1 MEIIRIPKAK
11 GANNVASLVIT
22 SGFGGRV
29 HAALTIGNPMSSSS
43 ENQDFETVE
52 QAEAFAVS
60 AAQQRRAAVLVIE
73 DRT

>member
-1 MEIIRIPKAK
+1 MEIVRIPKAN
-11 GANNVASLVIT
+11 GANVASLVIT
-22 SGFGGRV
+22 GGFGGRV
-29 HAALTIGNPMSSSS
+29 RAALTIGNPMSSSS
-43 ENQDFETVE
+43 ECQDYETVE